1 MGILATNLKSQE
13 QYEIVMKNIESAGE
27 KQDIVLEED
36 NKIVKTSKS
45 FMNQMLQ
52 TSISLK
58 KKITEFEK
66 DDRTLMMDES
76 GKVNNQEAVSMGK

>member
-1 MGILATNLKSQE
+1 
-13 QYEIVMKNIESAGE
+13 MKNIESAGE

-58 KKITEFEK
+58 KKITELEK

-76 GKVNNQEAVSMGK
+76 AKGNNQEAVSLGK

>member
-66 DDRTLMMDES
+66 DDRMLDEL
-76 GKVNNQEAVSMGK
+76 GKGNNQEAVSMGK

>member
-1 MGILATNLKSQE
+1 
-13 QYEIVMKNIESAGE
+13 MKNIESAGE

-66 DDRTLMMDES
+66 DDRMLDEL
-76 GKVNNQEAVSMGK
+76 GKGNNQEAVSMGK

>member
-1 MGILATNLKSQE
+1 
-13 QYEIVMKNIESAGE
+13 MKNIESAGE

-66 DDRTLMMDES
+66 DDRNLMMDEL
-76 GKVNNQEAVSMGK
+76 GKGNNQEAVSLGK